1 MKPIGISGFAGSGK
15 TTVANY
21 IEKKYG
27 YTRLHIAEPLRDMLR
42 VLLID
47 YGMPID
53 EIERYMTGD
62 LKEQVIPCLG
72 VTSRHAQITL
82 GTEWGREHISPDLWA
97 NLWKFRASQV
107 ESAMNDSVR
116 FPNEEAA
123 IVDARGFTIL
133 VTRPGTGPAAF
144 RSPFWKWA
152 YEVFG
157 IMHGVHDSERVDRL
171 NPDFIIENDGSLAIL
186 YAKID
191 SIMCDISWVGR
202 TH

>member
-1 MKPIGISGFAGSGK
+1 MKPSGISGFAGSGK

-27 YTRLHIAEPLRDMLR
+27 YTRLHIAEPLRDMLSS
-42 VLLID
+42 LL
-47 YGMPID
+47 YEHGMPYREID
-53 EIERYMTGD
+53 EYLTGSK
-62 LKEQVIPCLG
+62 KEQIIPCLG

-97 NLWKFRASQV
+97 NLWKIRAARV
-107 ESAMNDSVR
+107 GGGAMNDSVR

-123 IVDARGFTIL
+123 IRDARGFTIL

-144 RSPFWKWA
+144 RSRFWKWA

-157 IMHGVHDSERVDRL
+157 IMWGVHDSERVDRL
-171 NPDFIIENDGSLAIL
+171 NPDFIIANDGSLELL

-191 SIMCDISWVGR
+191 SIMCEVEYPG
-202 TH
+202 